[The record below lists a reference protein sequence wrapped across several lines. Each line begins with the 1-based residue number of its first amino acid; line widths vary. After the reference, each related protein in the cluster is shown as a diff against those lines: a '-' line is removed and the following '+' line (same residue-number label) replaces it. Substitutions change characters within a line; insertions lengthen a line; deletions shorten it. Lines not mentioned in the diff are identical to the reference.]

1 MSNISKV
8 TREKN
13 ENYTTIGNEVLRD
26 KRISLK
32 AKGLLI
38 TALGL
43 PPTWELSV
51 SGLQKCL
58 KEEEKAIRSA
68 FNELIEFGYCERKRL
83 RDPETQLFVG
93 TEYIFRE
100 TPINRELDPP
110 AQNLHVEKPHVE
122 KDGQLNPYELNT
134 DASNSVPSGTGVPPL
149 ASIFGPN
156 LGQPLS
162 LPTSS
167 VEGAESPCV
176 SSPEQLAK
184 KAIWDRGVYLL
195 GTNGKSND
203 QARRQI
209 GKWLKR
215 NYELDVINVI
225 ASLPEGIA
233 DYVSYVTEILKN
245 YLPKDHHLKTN
256 EELAKEREEA
266 AQVTIAPPPTIKPSR
281 DMPADAFRQQEA
293 GECYTEIGNK
303 GKGY

>member
-68 FNELIEFGYCERKRL
+68 FNELIEFGYCDRKRL
-83 RDPETQLFVG
+83 RDPETQLFIG

-100 TPINRELDPP
+100 TPINREPDPP
-110 AQNLHVEKPHVE
+110 AQNPHVEKPHVE

-134 DASNSVPSGTGVPPL
+134 DSSNSVPNGTGVPPL
-149 ASIFGPN
+149 ASIFGPP
-156 LGQPLS
+156 LGQPS
-162 LPTSS
+162 LPASS
-167 VEGAESPCV
+167 IGEAEFPRVSQTPQEFVWGEGVQFLTRNGATNF
-176 SSPEQLAK
+176 
-184 KAIWDRGVYLL
+184 RGVL
-195 GTNGKSND
+195 GEFLRDHHHEDVVTM
-203 QARRQI
+203 
-209 GKWLKR
+209 LKG
-215 NYELDVINVI
+215 
-225 ASLPEGIA
+225 LPEHRL
-233 DYVSYVTEILKN
+233 DYVPYMKKLMKGYLK
-245 YLPKDHHLKTN
+245 KDAKLKTN
-256 EELAKEREEA
+256 EELRVEREQF
-266 AQVTIAPPPTIKPSR
+266 AQSTIAPPSTAKPAR
-281 DMPADAFRQQEA
+281 EMPADAFRAQEA
-293 GECYTEIGNK
+293 GECYTEISDK